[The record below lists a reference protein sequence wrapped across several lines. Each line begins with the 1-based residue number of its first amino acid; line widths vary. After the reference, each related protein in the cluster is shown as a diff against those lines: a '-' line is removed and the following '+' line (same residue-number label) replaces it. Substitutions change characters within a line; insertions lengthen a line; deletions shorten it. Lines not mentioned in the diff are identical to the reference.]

1 MTRLYVLAAAAL
13 MAVFFMPAQAQQMPI
28 VCQPHSKISAHLL
41 QAFREVVV
49 VTAVAGSALFE
60 LYASK
65 SGTWTVVVTRP
76 SMGLACIQ
84 GTGTGLEFTGAE
96 FPAAPG
102 DPACPS
108 LMSWRPAQAWLARP
122 G

>member
-1 MTRLYVLAAAAL
+1 MTRLVALTAAAL
-13 MAVFFMPAQAQQMPI
+13 MAAFLMPAAKAQQMPV

-49 VTAVAGSALFE
+49 VTAIAGSALFE

-84 GTGTGLEFTGAE
+84 GTGTGFEFTGAE
-96 FPAAPG
+96 FPADPG
-102 DPACPS
+102 DPA
-108 LMSWRPAQAWLARP
+108 
-122 G
+122 